1 MKINENSI
9 LKPLK
14 TKLYFQFVLFFVVT
28 VQSESVLLK
37 FNL

>member
-14 TKLYFQFVLFFVVT
+14 TKLYFQFVKEIVLA
-28 VQSESVLLK
+28 VQCESVELK
-37 FNL
+37 FDL